1 MTISLKLKLMK
12 MNATVETKRQKAT
25 EQELGCKFI
34 RIDRDKE
41 YIFRAINEISRH
53 Y

>member
-1 MTISLKLKLMK
+1 
-12 MNATVETKRQKAT
+12 MNTTVETKRQKAI

-34 RIDRDKE
+34 RIDWDKE
-41 YIFRAINEISRH
+41 CIFRAINEISRH